1 MKIVNIIREAF
12 MKIHNINVE
21 NNRYNY
27 TISVCGKKEENYFLG
42 LTFFESAKTLKD
54 KPINTNFINTII
66 PSIVCYS
73 YAIEY
78 LSCSIL
84 DENKIDYPKSN
95 QVHNLKFLFEKFP
108 PKIRA
113 EIIELYNSSHS
124 NKNENFLQLLDTHK
138 ATNNSWRYSFEIKH
152 SNISFLHNY
161 TCVLIEYIKNNYIKK
176 TQV

>member
-1 MKIVNIIREAF
+1 MEIRDINI
-12 MKIHNINVE
+12 K

-42 LTFFESAKTLKD
+42 LSFFESAKTLKD
-54 KPINTNFINTII
+54 KPINKNFINTII

-95 QVHNLKFLFEKFP
+95 QVHNLKFLFEKFSP
-108 PKIRA
+108 EIRA
-113 EIIELYNSSHS
+113 EIIKLYDRFS
-124 NKNENFLQLLDTHK
+124 NDTNKNFLQLLDVHK
-138 ATNNSWRYSFEIKH
+138 LTNNSWRYSFEIKR

-161 TCVLIEYIKNNYIKK
+161 TCVLIEYIKKNYIKK